1 MSTAPNE
8 QALAVVVAWL
18 DAMRRGD
25 LEAVAGC
32 FRPDVTWRAVRDV
45 AVCSNRTEVVT
56 CSPPGWSLAY
66 RPPRPWS

>member
-32 FRPDVTWRAVRDV
+32 FHTDVTWRAVRD
-45 AVCSNRTEVVT
+45 AA
-56 CSPPGWSLAY
+56 L
-66 RPPRPWS
+66 

>member
-25 LEAVAGC
+25 LEAVASG
-32 FRPDVTWRAVRDV
+32 RQTVVDPARALASVR
-45 AVCSNRTEVVT
+45 
-56 CSPPGWSLAY
+56 G
-66 RPPRPWS
+66 